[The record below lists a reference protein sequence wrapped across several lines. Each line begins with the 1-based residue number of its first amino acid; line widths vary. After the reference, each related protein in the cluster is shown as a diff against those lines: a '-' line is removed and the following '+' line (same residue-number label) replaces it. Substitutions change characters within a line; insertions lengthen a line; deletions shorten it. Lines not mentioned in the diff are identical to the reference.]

1 MFSNIKIAGIVLV
14 VTVLVGMLIGIR
26 WLSYRNDALQ
36 ERIVEL
42 EAQKVGIEETIKK
55 TVQWAKDSE
64 RVAQEAVEG
73 QKRLEAALVKATEDK
88 NKIQK
93 KWSSLYQQYTEAM
106 KNDPETNDWDSSVLP
121 AGAVGVLLQAG
132 GIRAAGSD

>member
-14 VTVLVGMLIGIR
+14 VAVLVGMLIGIR

-42 EAQKVGIEETIKK
+42 EAQKVGLEETTKK

-64 RVAQEAVEG
+64 RAAQEAVEG

>member
-42 EAQKVGIEETIKK
+42 EAQKVGLEETIKK

-64 RVAQEAVEG
+64 RAAQEAVEG

>member
-1 MFSNIKIAGIVLV
+1 MVAAL
-14 VTVLVGMLIGIR
+14 LIGIR
-26 WLSYRNDALQ
+26 WLSHRNDALQ
-36 ERIVEL
+36 IQISDLEL
-42 EAQKVGIEETIKK
+42 QKAHLEDTLQK
-55 TVQWAKDSE
+55 TVQWAKDNE
-64 RVAQEAVEG
+64 RAAQEAIDG
-73 QKRLEAALVKATEDK
+73 QRRLEAALAKATEDK

-93 KWSSLYQQYTEAM
+93 KWSSLYQQYTEAI

>member
-36 ERIVEL
+36 GRIMKL
-42 EAQKVGIEETIKK
+42 EAQKVGLEETIKK

-64 RVAQEAVEG
+64 RAAQEAVEG

>member
-14 VTVLVGMLIGIR
+14 VAVLVGMLIGIR

-42 EAQKVGIEETIKK
+42 EAQKVGLEETIKK

-64 RVAQEAVEG
+64 KAAQEAVEG

-132 GIRAAGSD
+132 GIRATGGD

>member
-1 MFSNIKIAGIVLV
+1 MFNNIKIAGIVLV

-42 EAQKVGIEETIKK
+42 EAQKVGLEETIKK

-64 RVAQEAVEG
+64 RAAQEAVEG
-73 QKRLEAALVKATEDK
+73 QKRLEAALNESNADKAAMRIWYD
-88 NKIQK
+88 
-93 KWSSLYQQYTEAM
+93 SLE
-106 KNDPETNDWDSSVLP
+106 K
-121 AGAVGVLLQAG
+121 
-132 GIRAAGSD
+132 

>member
-26 WLSYRNDALQ
+26 WQSNRNDALQ

-42 EAQKVGIEETIKK
+42 EAQKVGLEETIKK

-64 RVAQEAVEG
+64 RAAQEAVEG
-73 QKRLEAALVKATEDK
+73 QKRLEAALTKATEDK

>member
-1 MFSNIKIAGIVLV
+1 MFSKIQISGIVLV
-14 VTVLVGMLIGIR
+14 VVMVAALLIGIR
-26 WLSYRNDALQ
+26 WLSYRNDSLQ

-42 EAQKVGIEETIKK
+42 EAQKVGLEETIKK
-55 TVQWAKDSE
+55 TVQWAKDNE
-64 RVAQEAVEG
+64 RAAQEAIDG

>member
-1 MFSNIKIAGIVLV
+1 M
-14 VTVLVGMLIGIR
+14 TVLVGMLIGIR

-42 EAQKVGIEETIKK
+42 EAQKVGLEETIKK

-64 RVAQEAVEG
+64 RAAQEAVES

>member
-1 MFSNIKIAGIVLV
+1 MV
-14 VTVLVGMLIGIR
+14 VVMVAALLIGIR
-26 WLSYRNDALQ
+26 WLSYRNDSLQ
-36 ERIVEL
+36 ERITEL
-42 EAQKVGIEETIKK
+42 ELQKVGLEETLKK
-55 TVQWAKDSE
+55 TVQWANDNE
-64 RVAQEAVEG
+64 RAAQEAIDG
-73 QKRLEAALVKATEDK
+73 QKRLEAALSKATEDK

>member
-1 MFSNIKIAGIVLV
+1 MVAAL
-14 VTVLVGMLIGIR
+14 LIGIR
-26 WLSYRNDALQ
+26 WLSYRNDSLQ
-36 ERIVEL
+36 ERITEL
-42 EAQKVGIEETIKK
+42 ELQKAGLEETLKK
-55 TVQWAKDSE
+55 TVQWAKDNE
-64 RVAQEAVEG
+64 RAAQEAIDG
-73 QKRLEAALVKATEDK
+73 QKRLEAALSKATEDK

>member
-1 MFSNIKIAGIVLV
+1 MLV
-14 VTVLVGMLIGIR
+14 VIVALLTGIR
-26 WLSYRNDALQ
+26 WLSHRNDALQ
-36 ERIVEL
+36 VQVSDLEL
-42 EAQKVGIEETIKK
+42 QKARLEDTLQK

-64 RVAQEAVEG
+64 RAAQEAVEG

>member
-1 MFSNIKIAGIVLV
+1 M
-14 VTVLVGMLIGIR
+14 TVLVGMLIGIR

-42 EAQKVGIEETIKK
+42 EAQKVGLEETIKK

-64 RVAQEAVEG
+64 RAAQEAVEG

>member
-1 MFSNIKIAGIVLV
+1 
-14 VTVLVGMLIGIR
+14 MLIGIR

-36 ERIVEL
+36 ERIAEL
-42 EAQKVGIEETIKK
+42 EAQKVGLEETIKK

-64 RVAQEAVEG
+64 RAAQEAVEG
-73 QKRLEAALVKATEDK
+73 QKRLEEALTKATEDK
-88 NKIQK
+88 NKIQR

-132 GIRAAGSD
+132 GIRATGGD

>member
-1 MFSNIKIAGIVLV
+1 MV
-14 VTVLVGMLIGIR
+14 VVMVAALLIGIR

-36 ERIVEL
+36 GRIVEL
-42 EAQKVGIEETIKK
+42 EAQKVGLEETIKK

-64 RVAQEAVEG
+64 RAAQEAVEG

-132 GIRAAGSD
+132 GIRATGSD

>member
-42 EAQKVGIEETIKK
+42 EAQKVGLEETIKK

-64 RVAQEAVEG
+64 RAAQEAVEG
-73 QKRLEAALVKATEDK
+73 QKRLEAALAKATEDK
-88 NKIQK
+88 NKIQR

-132 GIRAAGSD
+132 GIRATGGD

>member
-36 ERIVEL
+36 GRIVEL
-42 EAQKVGIEETIKK
+42 EAQKVGLEETIKK

-64 RVAQEAVEG
+64 RAAQEAVEG

>member
-1 MFSNIKIAGIVLV
+1 MFNNIKIAGIVLV

-42 EAQKVGIEETIKK
+42 EAQKVGLEETIKK

-64 RVAQEAVEG
+64 RAAQEAVEG

>member
-14 VTVLVGMLIGIR
+14 VAVLVGMLIGIR

-42 EAQKVGIEETIKK
+42 EAQKVGLEETIKK

-64 RVAQEAVEG
+64 RAAQEAVEG

>member
-1 MFSNIKIAGIVLV
+1 MFSNIKMAGIVLV
-14 VTVLVGMLIGIR
+14 VTVLDGMLIGIS

-42 EAQKVGIEETIKK
+42 EAQKVGLEETIKK

-64 RVAQEAVEG
+64 KAAQEAVEG